1 MAKDTFKPADRYVN
15 PKPSAGGWLGIGS
28 ISAADV
34 VKFGVNTATSLAK
47 AAGDPLGTT
56 IDTVKSLPAI
66 AKSIGGTVTRLDDY
80 GKLIQNNPGGKNDA
94 RRLRAYS
101 EVQGKGL
108 EDLNNLALVLGAFK
122 VGASPAAKN
131 LAYNTRHS
139 VGQMDVVGQPIR
151 TSILKKEVKNLGNKA
166 RDLPDRE
173 SIIGSTQV
181 RNINA
186 LYSPESATFMDAVE
200 RYSALQKIKKS
211 PNLVEAKL
219 AQSKNPYYGDN
230 LGAPQVLYEKIK
242 SEGLANLPPPFIRV
256 SDGRVILS
264 DGHHRVISA
273 NAINPKMPAKYEVN
287 NRTMNPIYDPILTPA
302 AKLERALINAQG
314 KREIRKQLNK
324 TPAGQFAVNANFIP
338 SPGLKEF
345 LKETKTPSSLSKFRT
360 SQLPNNVWPR

>member
-1 MAKDTFKPADRYVN
+1 MAKNKSKPADRYVD

-34 VKFGVNTATSLAK
+34 VKFGVNTATNLVK

-56 IDTVKSLPAI
+56 INTVKSLPAM
-66 AKSIGGTVTRLDDY
+66 AKSIGGTATRLDDY
-80 GKLIQNNPGGKNDA
+80 AKLIQNNPGGKNDA
-94 RRLRAYS
+94 RRLNAYTQ
-101 EVQGKGL
+101 VQGKGL
-108 EDLNNLALVLGAFK
+108 EDLSNLALVLGAFK
-122 VGASPAAKN
+122 IAASPAGRN

-139 VGQMDVVGQPIR
+139 VGQMDIVGQPIR
-151 TSILKKEVKNLGNKA
+151 TSILKREVKNLGNKA
-166 RDLPDRE
+166 RNLPDRE

-219 AQSKNPYYGDN
+219 TQSKDPYYHNN
-230 LGAPQVLYEKIK
+230 LGKPQTLYEKIK

-273 NAINPKMPAKYEVN
+273 NTINPKMPATYEVN

-302 AKLERALINAQG
+302 AKLERAFINAKG
-314 KREIRKQLNK
+314 KRETRKKLDK
-324 TPAGQFAVNANFIP
+324 TPAGQFAVNANFLP

-360 SQLPNNVWPR
+360 SQLPPNVWPR